1 MALFVDVECYK
12 DYFLVCAKNSKTGKI
27 TKIPKHSDCLLDKVL
42 LTKMMTQELITFNG
56 NEYDIPMISAALAGY
71 DCQKLHDLSNEIVM
85 SDIPTYQILKNKNF
99 SVGNYNH
106 IDLIE
111 VAIGVASLKIYGGRL
126 HTQKM
131 QDLPIDPHS
140 SISAEQRELL
150 ELYCQND
157 LELTELLYK
166 KLLPQIDLRREMK
179 VTYGMDLRSKSDAQI
194 AETIIKSELNTLT
207 NKTYT
212 PKQYEEGFTFKY
224 KDPAIISFSN
234 PELLNIYTQLLK
246 QDFTL
251 SAKGSVQ
258 MPVWLARQKI
268 TIGTTVYKMGIGGLH
283 SCEKSQ
289 LVKAG
294 KGYLLSDFDVTSF
307 YPSIILQQEL
317 APENMGKD
325 FLTLY
330 QSIVDRRVA
339 AKRDKNTV
347 EADVLKIVLNG
358 SYGKFGSRFS
368 ALYSPELLLQTT
380 ITGQLSLLMLIE
392 SLESNGIKVV
402 SANTD
407 GIVVYY
413 RADET
418 EELHTLLTK
427 WSEKTTYN
435 LEQTDYRL
443 IASRDVNSYLAVK
456 TDGKTKGKGCFAD
469 PSLSKNPD
477 GQIIFEAV
485 IAKMASGQPVAKT
498 IRTSTDITKFVTVRT
513 VNGGAV
519 WQESYLGKAI
529 RFYHTATAELQDAT
543 INYAKNG
550 NKVPNSLGCRPLMDL
565 PDTFPDDVDH
575 NYYID
580 KANELL
586 KGVGYA

>member
-1 MALFVDVECYK
+1 MAVLIDVECYK
-12 DYFLVCAKNSKTGKI
+12 DYFLFCAKNSKSGKI
-27 TKIPKHSDCLLDKVL
+27 TKIPMHADCVLNKTLLREILKV
-42 LTKMMTQELITFNG
+42 ELISFNG
-56 NEYDIPMISAALAGY
+56 NKYDLPIISGALAGW
-71 DCQKLHDLSNEIVM
+71 DCQKLHDLSNQIIL
-85 SDIPTYQILKNKNF
+85 SDKPTYQILKDKDLK
-99 SVGNYNH
+99 VGNYNH

-131 QDLPIDPHS
+131 QDLPIDPQS
-140 SISAEQRELL
+140 SISPEQREIL

-157 LELTELLYK
+157 LELTELLYN
-166 KLLPQIDLRREMK
+166 KLLPQINLRREMK
-179 VTYGMDLRSKSDAQI
+179 ATYGMDLRSKSDAQI
-194 AETIIKSELNTLT
+194 AETVIKSELNAIT
-207 NKTYT
+207 NDTYS
-212 PKQYEEGFTFKY
+212 PKDYAEGFVFNY
-224 KDPAIISFSN
+224 KDPLIISFKN
-234 PELLNIYTQLLK
+234 PELINIYNSLLE
-246 QDFTL
+246 QEFTL

-258 MPVWLARQKI
+258 MPTWLARQKLKI
-268 TIGTTVYKMGIGGLH
+268 GNTIYKMGIGGLH

-289 LVKAG
+289 LVKASSA
-294 KGYLLSDFDVTSF
+294 YLISDFDVTSF

-317 APENMGKD
+317 YPENMGKN

-392 SLESNGIKVV
+392 VLEENNIQVV

-407 GIVVYY
+407 GIVTKY
-413 RADET
+413 RAEDS
-418 EELHTLLTK
+418 ELVQKLLAEWTL
-427 WSEKTTYN
+427 KTTYN
-435 LEQTDYRL
+435 LEQTDYRI
-443 IASRDVNSYLAVK
+443 IASRDVNNYLAVK

-477 GQIIFEAV
+477 GQIIYEAV
-485 IAKMASGQPVAKT
+485 IAKIASGKPISQT
-498 IRTSTDITKFVTVRT
+498 IKKCTDITKFVTVRT
-513 VNGGAV
+513 VTGGAM
-519 WQESYLGKAI
+519 WQDTYLGKAI
-529 RFYHTATAELQDAT
+529 RFYHTSIPELKEVT
-543 INYAKNG
+543 ITYAKNG
-550 NKVPNSLGCRPLMDL
+550 NKVPLSLGCMPLMDL
-565 PDTFPDDVDH
+565 PDTFPTDIDYD
-575 NYYID
+575 YYIM

-586 KGVGYA
+586 TGVGYA

>member
-1 MALFVDVECYK
+1 MAVFIDVECYK
-12 DYFLVCAKNSKTGKI
+12 DYFLFCAKNSKSGKI
-27 TKIPKHSDCLLDKVL
+27 TKIPMHSDCVLNKTLLREILKV
-42 LTKMMTQELITFNG
+42 ELISFNG
-56 NEYDIPMISAALAGY
+56 NKYDLPIISGALAGW
-71 DCQKLHDLSNEIVM
+71 DCQKLHDLSNQIIL
-85 SDIPTYQILKNKNF
+85 SDKPTYQILKDKDLK
-99 SVGNYNH
+99 VGNYNH

-131 QDLPIDPHS
+131 QDLPIDPQS
-140 SISAEQRELL
+140 SILPEQREIL

-166 KLLPQIDLRREMK
+166 KLIPQIDLRREMK
-179 VTYGMDLRSKSDAQI
+179 ATYGMDLRSKSDAQI

-212 PKQYEEGFTFKY
+212 PKQYEEGFTFNY
-224 KDPAIISFSN
+224 KDPSIISFTN
-234 PELLNIYTQLLK
+234 PELLNIYTQLLD

-289 LVKAG
+289 LVKASSS
-294 KGYLLSDFDVTSF
+294 YLISDFDVTSF

-317 APENMGKD
+317 YPENMGKN

-330 QSIVDRRVA
+330 QSIVDRRVT

-392 SLESNGIKVV
+392 VLEENNIQVV

-407 GIVVYY
+407 GIVTKYQ
-413 RADET
+413 AEDS
-418 EELHTLLTK
+418 ELVQKLLAEWTL
-427 WSEKTTYN
+427 KTTYN
-435 LEQTDYRL
+435 LEQTDYRV
-443 IASRDVNSYLAVK
+443 IASRDVNNYLAVK

-477 GQIIFEAV
+477 GQIIYEAV
-485 IAKMASGQPVAKT
+485 IAKIASGKPISQT
-498 IRTSTDITKFVTVRT
+498 IKKCTDITKFVTVRT
-513 VNGGAV
+513 VTGGAV
-519 WQESYLGKAI
+519 WQERYLGKAI
-529 RFYHTATAELQDAT
+529 RFYHTSTAELQEAT